1 MNDSRAV
8 AAITNHFWGQQAMAT
23 NGTVAQNGHRSAV
36 SAPSLSDV
44 DRLHALREQLRQLTA
59 QERELTGRIVA
70 ALQHE
75 GGRFAHGTL
84 VTAILDYRHSLKPD
98 VPLFI
103 EAVGGIE
110 LAAPALTVKVEAA
123 RHLVAGDVLTAISE
137 TMTTPYLRVEA
148 RS

>member
-1 MNDSRAV
+1 
-8 AAITNHFWGQQAMAT
+8 MAT
-23 NGTVAQNGHRSAV
+23 NGSIAQAHSTTNGRIA
-36 SAPSLSDV
+36 APLSPASLAYDV
-44 DRLHALREQLRQLTA
+44 DRLHSLREQIKALTG
-59 QERELTGRIVA
+59 QEREITGRIVA

-75 GGRFAHGTL
+75 GGRFAHGAHS
-84 VTAILDYRHSLKPD
+84 TAILDYRHTLKPD

-110 LAAPALTVKVEAA
+110 LAAPALTVKVESA

-137 TMTTPYLRVEA
+137 TMTAPYLRVEA